1 MKLFLISPASD
12 LAKSAIY
19 RRSVAPIPPI
29 GLAYIASVLEK
40 DGVNVYIE
48 DQYATAITNGEL
60 LDKIGREKPDIV
72 GLSCITANVKN
83 GLAIASGIKAI
94 DKNITV
100 IFGNIHPTLFA
111 QEMLESNVCD
121 IVVRGEGEFTL
132 REIVRTIKQH
142 GSLGNVCG
150 ISYSSGGKTLHNPDR
165 KLLDNLDELPY
176 PDWGLLDLNRYR
188 NYPMLGVYDVVLPLQ
203 GSRGCIYKCLFCA
216 QDKIYP
222 KARYRDIVQI
232 VDEIEYMHN
241 KYKVKCFGFN
251 DAFFP
256 FTFKS
261 GMEFCAEMARRGL
274 NKEIKWI
281 TETRVD
287 MVNYELLKV
296 MKDSGLEVIMYGFE
310 SGNQNVLN
318 AVNKQITLK
327 QAEDTMKLT
336 KKIKIR
342 ALGLFMLGMPGDTK
356 ESCLET
362 IRFAKRLDPDIAKFN
377 LTVPLPGSRL
387 FEMYR
392 DKFKDADPD
401 KFVSW
406 LDWTDYKGEALTVG
420 ALSAK
425 ELITLQ
431 RKAMFDFYINPRKII
446 KNIFSRTFSLKDM
459 AYGACNVIGN
469 YLKIR

>member
-1 MKLFLISPASD
+1 MKVFLISPASD

-29 GLAYIASVLEK
+29 GLAYIASVFK
-40 DGVNVYIE
+40 QDGVNVYIE
-48 DQYATAITNGEL
+48 DQYATAVSNSEL

-83 GLAIASGIKAI
+83 GLVIASGIKGV

-111 QEMLESNVCD
+111 QEILDSNVCD

-132 REIVRTIKQH
+132 REVVRTIKQQ
-142 GSLGNVCG
+142 GSLENVCG
-150 ISYSSGGKTLHNPDR
+150 ISYRIGGKTFHNPDS

-176 PDWGLLDLNRYR
+176 PDWDLLDLNRYR

-203 GSRGCIYKCLFCA
+203 GSRGCVYKCLFCA

-222 KARYRDIVQI
+222 KARYRDIMQI
-232 VDEIEYMHN
+232 VNEMEHMH
-241 KYKVKCFGFN
+241 KEYKVKYFGFN

-261 GMEFCAEMARRGL
+261 GMEFCAELIRRGL
-274 NKEIKWI
+274 NKKIKWI

-287 MVNYELLKV
+287 MVNYELLEM
-296 MKDSGLEVIMYGFE
+296 MKKSGLEVIMYGFE
-310 SGNQNVLN
+310 SGNQGVLD
-318 AVNKQITLK
+318 AADKQITLK
-327 QAEDTMKLT
+327 QAEDTMRMT
-336 KKIKIR
+336 KKLKIR
-342 ALGLFMLGMPGDTK
+342 TLGLFMLGMPDDTK

-406 LDWTDYKGEALTVG
+406 LDWTNYKGDALTLG
-420 ALSAK
+420 ILSAK
-425 ELITLQ
+425 ELIALQ
-431 RKAMFDFYINPRKII
+431 RKAMFGFYINPRKII
-446 KNIFSRTFSLKDM
+446 KHVFGRTFSLKDM
-459 AYGACNVIGN
+459 AYGAGNVIGN
-469 YLKIR
+469 YLKNK